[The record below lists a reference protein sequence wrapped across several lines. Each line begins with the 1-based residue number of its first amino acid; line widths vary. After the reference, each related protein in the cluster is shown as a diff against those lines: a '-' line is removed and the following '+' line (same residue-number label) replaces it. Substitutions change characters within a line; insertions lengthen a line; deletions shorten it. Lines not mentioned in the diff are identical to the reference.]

1 MQPTLPLR
9 GRIRHNPPCMSDEE
23 FVIASAVDAMPL
35 TAYRWAAPNAR
46 AVVAIA
52 HGAAEHSLRYAR
64 FARALN
70 AAGFDVFALD
80 HRGHGKSQGPLGL
93 GDFGGGD
100 WNALVADLAQ
110 FIAHIRARSPQLPFA
125 LFAHSMGSFAAQ
137 QLCVTHVR
145 EAALLDAL
153 VLSGS
158 TALELLGEQ
167 VRRQAWQPNAA
178 FEPARTVYDW
188 LSRDTAEVDKYIADP
203 WCGFEA
209 AAERRANMRPSDLS
223 PFTTPSMLARLR
235 ADLPVLLVAGDADPL
250 NRKLEGLQRL
260 ERSWREAGVQRID
273 TRYYAGGR
281 HEMLN
286 EINRDEVTR
295 DVSDWLSAV
304 LAG

>member
-1 MQPTLPLR
+1 
-9 GRIRHNPPCMSDEE
+9 MSHEE
-23 FVIASAVDAMPL
+23 FGIASAVDAMPL
-35 TAYRWAAPNAR
+35 AAYRWAAPNAR
-46 AVVAIA
+46 AVVVIA

-70 AAGFDVFALD
+70 SAGFDVLALD

-100 WNALVADLAQ
+100 WSALVADLAQ
-110 FIAHIRARSPQLPFA
+110 FIAETRAKNPRLPLA
-125 LFAHSMGSFAAQ
+125 LLGHSMGSFAAQ
-137 QLCVTHVR
+137 QLCATHVR
-145 EAALLDAL
+145 EAALIDAL

-158 TALELLGEQ
+158 TALETLSEQ
-167 VRRQAWQPNAA
+167 VRRNGWQPNAA
-178 FEPARTVYDW
+178 FEPVRTAYDW

-209 AAERRANMRPSDLS
+209 AAERSKNMRPSDLA
-223 PFTTPSMLARLR
+223 PFTAAGVAGRLR

-250 NRKLEGLQRL
+250 NYGLEGLRLL
-260 ERSWREAGVQRID
+260 ERRWRDAGVERVD

-286 EINRDEVTR
+286 EINREEVTR
-295 DVSDWLSAV
+295 DVCEWLSAA
-304 LAG
+304 LEC